1 MEPHFNPIEE
11 ENWKQFEIFVLF
23 TGSLMGFPGGTA
35 VKNPPA
41 NAEDTGDLGAISGM
55 ERSPRRENGNPF
67 QYSCLRIPWTEKHG
81 RLQSLR
87 SQRAGHD

>member
-67 QYSCLRIPWTEKHG
+67 QYSCLRIPWTEKRG